1 MTHVNLNDG
10 VCEGLEV
17 VGERCFG
24 VQHHPEASPGPHDSR
39 YLFEQF
45 EALMAGSVGV

>member
-10 VCEGLEV
+10 VCEGMQV
-17 VGERCFG
+17 AGERAFS
-24 VQHHPEASPGPHDSR
+24 VQHHPEAGPGPHDSS

-45 EALMAGSVGV
+45 AELLA